1 MLLIAL
7 LGAYAASGE
16 CAARNAGNASGRSPM
31 GTTLQCAARN
41 AGNASGRSPM
51 GTTPQCAARNGVNA
65 SGRSPMGTTLQSAA
79 RASAPEHRMPA
90 ESPRAARIGIPEG
103 SRPARSFQYGVE
115 QTLVFSVFQR
125 HEQTRVSY
133 AMPFSVLPAG
143 LESPSQTEV
152 AFVAMS
158 AAGGSR
164 SADFKTPVASA
175 RIVSRSALAAQLVA
189 EVNAERAQRGL
200 TRLSED
206 SDLTAAARIRARE
219 IASVFSH
226 TRPDG
231 SSCFTVSEKAYGEN
245 IARGH
250 GSVDRV
256 MAAWMSSAGH
266 RANILRASYGS
277 IGVCCLQIDG
287 VYCWV
292 QLFGK

>member
-31 GTTLQCAARN
+31 GTA
-41 AGNASGRSPM
+41 
-51 GTTPQCAARNGVNA
+51 PQN
-65 SGRSPMGTTLQSAA
+65 T
-79 RASAPEHRMPA
+79 
-90 ESPRAARIGIPEG
+90 ARIGIPEG
-103 SRPARSFQYGVE
+103 SRPARSFQHGAE
-115 QTLVFSVFQR
+115 QTLVFSVFWCQ
-125 HEQTRVSY
+125 EQTKVSC
-133 AMPFSVLPAG
+133 AMPFSALPAG
-143 LESPSQTEV
+143 SESPLQTEV

-158 AAGGSR
+158 ATGGSR
-164 SADFKTPVASA
+164 SADFKTPVASV
-175 RIVSRSALAAQLVA
+175 RIVSRSALAAQVIA

-200 TRLSED
+200 TLLSED
-206 SDLTAAARIRARE
+206 SDLTAAACIRARE

-245 IARGH
+245 IAKGY
-250 GSVDRV
+250 GTVDKV
-256 MAAWMSSAGH
+256 MAAWMSSEGH

-287 VYCWV
+287 VYYWV